1 MTTLETVVYF
11 ETTKGE
17 IPVTVKGIYYPQE
30 IATRNEH
37 GLPMEPD
44 YDPYFEI
51 IEVSVNGI
59 DYDYIDLQELLEMT
73 AKEISDKCMEAL
85 HDRLD
90 LEL

>member
-17 IPVTVKGIYYPQE
+17 IPVTVKGVYYPQE

-59 DYDYIDLQELLEMT
+59 DYDYAELQDILEINQW
-73 AKEISDKCMEAL
+73 EISNKCMDAL
-85 HDRLD
+85 HDKLD